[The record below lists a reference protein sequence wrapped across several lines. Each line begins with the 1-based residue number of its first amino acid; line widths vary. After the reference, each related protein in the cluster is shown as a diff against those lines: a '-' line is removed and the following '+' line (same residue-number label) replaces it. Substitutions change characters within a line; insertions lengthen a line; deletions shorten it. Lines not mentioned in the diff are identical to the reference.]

1 MSIVSETVFSFLPS
15 KRKTTPSGWTSFN
28 APCCVHNGTS
38 ADNRMRGGVI
48 EEGESVSYHCF
59 NCGFKAS
66 WQPGRHM
73 SHKLR
78 QLFTWLGVPDSDINK
93 LALEILKINEGIVVK
108 ERVVELPSFQT
119 VALPPNAQLIT
130 DDLCDVSTQ
139 LSAVKKYMSDRQLQ
153 IDQGYNYYWSDSL
166 GYRDRVIIPYL
177 YDENIVG
184 WTARTVVPDRQPK
197 YIEESQPGYVFNLDE
212 QRPQKV
218 FAILTEGPI
227 DAIHLDGISPMGSEI
242 SEQQVML
249 INRLNKDIIVL
260 PDRDKKGK
268 DLVEFAI
275 EQGWGVAMP
284 EWDSHIKDASDAVLK
299 YGRLYTLYS
308 VVSAAETS
316 PLKIRLR
323 AKKWYANL

>member
-1 MSIVSETVFSFLPS
+1 M
-15 KRKTTPSGWTSFN
+15 
-28 APCCVHNGTS
+28 
-38 ADNRMRGGVI
+38 
-48 EEGESVSYHCF
+48 
-59 NCGFKAS
+59 
-66 WQPGRHM
+66 
-73 SHKLR
+73 
-78 QLFTWLGVPDSDINK
+78 PDK
-93 LALEILKINEGIVVK
+93 
-108 ERVVELPSFQT
+108 
-119 VALPPNAQLIT
+119 
-130 DDLCDVSTQ
+130 
-139 LSAVKKYMSDRQLQ
+139 
-153 IDQGYNYYWSDSL
+153 
-166 GYRDRVIIPYL
+166 
-177 YDENIVG
+177 
-184 WTARTVVPDRQPK
+184 QPK

-275 EQGWGVAMP
+275 ENGWGVSMP

>member
-1 MSIVSETVFSFLPS
+1 
-15 KRKTTPSGWTSFN
+15 
-28 APCCVHNGTS
+28 
-38 ADNRMRGGVI
+38 MRGGVI

-78 QLFTWLGVPDSDINK
+78 QLFTWLGVPDGDINK

-108 ERVVELPSFQT
+108 ERVVELPNFQE

-130 DDLCDVSTQ
+130 DDSSDASTQ
-139 LSAVKKYMSDRQLQ
+139 LLTVKKYMSDRQLRV
-153 IDQGYNYYWSDSL
+153 DQGYNYYWSDSL

-177 YDENIVG
+177 YDGKVVG
-184 WTARTVVPDRQPK
+184 WTARTVVPDKQPK